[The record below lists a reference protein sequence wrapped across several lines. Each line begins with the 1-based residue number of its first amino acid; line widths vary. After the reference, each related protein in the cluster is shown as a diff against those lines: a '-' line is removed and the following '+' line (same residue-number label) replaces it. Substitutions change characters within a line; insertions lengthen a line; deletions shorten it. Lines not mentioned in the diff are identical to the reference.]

1 MKLIVAALALTIV
14 PATGL
19 GAQAVETDYA
29 RGSLAVAAID
39 RGDWTHA
46 EAQLTHAGAKADP
59 AALINLGQV
68 YMATGRADE
77 AMAVWRMALAS
88 RRHHDVATLGGRYVS
103 TAELAREAL
112 AYYGHGA
119 R

>member
-1 MKLIVAALALTIV
+1 MKHIVAGIALTIV

-19 GAQAVETDYA
+19 CAQAVEADYA
-29 RGSLAVAAID
+29 RGTLAVAAID
-39 RGDWTHA
+39 RGDWTRA
-46 EAQLTHAGAKADP
+46 EAQLTEHHAKADP

-68 YMATGRADE
+68 YMATGRADA
-77 AMAVWRMALAS
+77 AMTVWRQALAS
-88 RRHHDVATLGGRYVS
+88 NRHHEVATLGGRYVS